1 MSSTLPVIFI
11 LLAVPLTGLLVY
23 LALAR
28 LLRARQ
34 TSPDVDPLR
43 AERDRLA
50 ADLATSRL
58 EGVRL
63 AAELGRM
70 EERAAAVPRLEAELR
85 AMDERAR
92 SAEVRA
98 GAVEQAQAASD
109 EAARQLQARLLEAER
124 QRGEL
129 QDRLSQLE
137 REQAE
142 AAANLAHSERANAEM
157 RAFLED
163 ARARLSATFA
173 ELAGKTFD
181 ERAQR
186 AAQQSKGDL
195 ESLLKPF
202 AERLDGFRQRV
213 DTLYGEEAKERASL
227 AGAVNELKTLN
238 QDMATQAAALTR
250 ALKGNAKV
258 RGDWGELMLE
268 NVLRGSGLE
277 EGAHY
282 ERQQSSTDDDGRRLR
297 PDVVVRLPGE
307 RRIVVDSKVNLVA
320 WEEAMNAET
329 PEAQQE
335 ALRRHAVALRQHV
348 RDLAERNYPRAIGAS
363 ALDVTVAFVPIEG
376 ALSAALGFDGALQAE
391 AFDKGVVFASPNTL
405 MAVLRVVDRIWT
417 REKIQRQAL
426 EISKAGGL
434 LLDALIG
441 FLDDFKE
448 VGSSLEDATEAF
460 RSARN
465 RLEHSSQAVLP
476 RARRLVE
483 LGAKGRRGVPD
494 DLVPEDGGPFAAMVE
509 DGLPPS

>member
-1 MSSTLPVIFI
+1 MS
-11 LLAVPLTGLLVY
+11 LLVVLFAVPLTGLLVY

-28 LLRARQ
+28 LLRARP
-34 TSPDVDPLR
+34 TASPELALLVE
-43 AERDRLA
+43 ERDRLA
-50 ADLATSRL
+50 ADVAALRADGLRH
-58 EGVRL
+58 
-63 AAELGRM
+63 AAELARL
-70 EERAAAVPRLEAELR
+70 EERAAAAARLEAELR
-85 AMDERAR
+85 ACEERAR
-92 SAEVRA
+92 AAEVRA
-98 GAVEQAQAASD
+98 HAGEQARAERE
-109 EAARQLQARLLEAER
+109 EALRQLQARLAEAEQR
-124 QRGEL
+124 QAEL
-129 QDRLSQLE
+129 RDRLAQRE
-137 REQAE
+137 REHAE
-142 AAANLAHSERANAEM
+142 AAAHLAHSERANNEM

-186 AAQQSKGDL
+186 AAQQSRGDL
-195 ESLLKPF
+195 EALLKPF
-202 AERLDGFRQRV
+202 AERLEGFRQRI
-213 DTLYGEEAKERASL
+213 DTLYGEEAKERAAL
-227 AGAVNELKTLN
+227 VGAVNELKTLN
-238 QDMATQAAALTR
+238 QDMATQASALTR

-268 NVLRGSGLE
+268 SVLRGSGLE

-282 ERQQSSTDDDGRRLR
+282 ERQQSSTGDDGRRLR

-320 WEEAMNAET
+320 WEEAMNADT

-376 ALSAALGFDGALQAE
+376 ALSAALGFDAALQSE
-391 AFDKGVVFASPNTL
+391 AFERGVVFASPNTL

-448 VGSSLEDATEAF
+448 VGSSLEDATEAY

-483 LGAKGRRGVPD
+483 LGAKGKRALPD
-494 DLVPEDGGPFAAMVE
+494 DLVPEEAEPLAVMAGAE
-509 DGLPPS
+509 LPPS

>member
-1 MSSTLPVIFI
+1 MTTLLL

-28 LLRARQ
+28 LLRAR
-34 TSPDVDPLR
+34 PPVPPELGLLR
-43 AERDRLA
+43 EERDRLA
-50 ADLATSRL
+50 AEVAALRS
-58 EGVRL
+58 EGLRH
-63 AAELGRM
+63 AAEQARL
-70 EERAAAVPRLEAELR
+70 EERAAAAARLEAELR
-85 AMDERAR
+85 ASDERAR
-92 SAEVRA
+92 AAEVRA
-98 GAVEQAQAASD
+98 RAGEQAQAERE
-109 EAARQLQARLLEAER
+109 EALRQLQTRLSAAEQAQADLR
-124 QRGEL
+124 A
-129 QDRLSQLE
+129 RLSQRE
-137 REQAE
+137 REHAE
-142 AAANLAHSERANAEM
+142 AAAHLAHSERANAEM

-186 AAQQSKGDL
+186 AAQQSRGDL
-195 ESLLKPF
+195 EALLKPF
-202 AERLDGFRQRV
+202 AERLEGFRQRV
-213 DTLYGEEAKERASL
+213 DTLYGEEAKERAAL

-238 QDMATQAAALTR
+238 QDMATQASALTR

-282 ERQQSSTDDDGRRLR
+282 ERQQSNTDEDGRRLR

-320 WEEAMNAET
+320 WEEAMNADT

-376 ALSAALGFDGALQAE
+376 ALSAALGFDAALQSE
-391 AFDKGVVFASPNTL
+391 AFERGVVFASPNTL

-417 REKIQRQAL
+417 REKIQKQAL

-448 VGSSLEDATEAF
+448 VGSSLEDATKAF

-465 RLEHSSQAVLP
+465 RLEQSTQAVLP

-483 LGAKGRRGVPD
+483 LGAKGKRALPD
-494 DLVPEDGGPFAAMVE
+494 DLVPEDEPLAAMVG
-509 DGLPPS
+509 DALPPA

>member
-1 MSSTLPVIFI
+1 MSSLLI
-11 LLAVPLTGLLVY
+11 LFAVPLTGLLVY

-28 LLRARQ
+28 LLRARA
-34 TSPDVDPLR
+34 SAAPELALLR
-43 AERDRLA
+43 EERDRLA
-50 ADLATSRL
+50 AEAATLRGEVLRQAADLARS
-58 EGVRL
+58 
-63 AAELGRM
+63 
-70 EERAAAVPRLEAELR
+70 EERAAAATRQEAELH
-85 AMDERAR
+85 AASERAR
-92 SAEVRA
+92 AAEVRA
-98 GAVEQAQAASD
+98 AAAGQVHAEREEAV
-109 EAARQLQARLLEAER
+109 RQLQARLAGAE
-124 QRGEL
+124 QL
-129 QDRLSQLE
+129 QSDLRARLSQRE

-186 AAQQSKGDL
+186 AAQQSRGDL
-195 ESLLKPF
+195 EALLKPF

-213 DTLYGEEAKERASL
+213 DTLYGEEAKERAAL
-227 AGAVNELKTLN
+227 VGAVNELKTLN
-238 QDMATQAAALTR
+238 QDMATQAASLTR
-250 ALKGNAKV
+250 ALRGNAKV

-282 ERQQSSTDDDGRRLR
+282 ERQQSSTDDAGRRLR

-320 WEEAMNAET
+320 WEEAMNADT
-329 PEAQQE
+329 PEAQQD
-335 ALRRHAVALRQHV
+335 ALRQHV
-348 RDLAERNYPRAIGAS
+348 RDLAERDYPRAVGAS

-391 AFDKGVVFASPNTL
+391 AFERGVVFASPNTL

-417 REKIQRQAL
+417 REKIQKQAL

-434 LLDALIG
+434 LLDALVG
-441 FLDDFKE
+441 FLDDFNE
-448 VGSSLEDATEAF
+448 VGNSLKDATDAF
-460 RSARN
+460 RSAHN
-465 RLEHSSQAVLP
+465 RLETSSQAVLP

-483 LGAKGRRGVPD
+483 LGARGKRALPEA
-494 DLVPEDGGPFAAMVE
+494 LVPEEAEPLATMASGE
-509 DGLPPS
+509 LPPA

>member
-1 MSSTLPVIFI
+1 MSSLLVL
-11 LLAVPLTGLLVY
+11 LLAVPLTGLAVY

-28 LLRARQ
+28 LLRARP
-34 TSPDVDPLR
+34 TATPEPAALR
-43 AERDRLA
+43 EERDRLA
-50 ADLATSRL
+50 AEVAALRAEGLRQAGDLARL
-58 EGVRL
+58 D
-63 AAELGRM
+63 
-70 EERAAAVPRLEAELR
+70 ERAAAAARLEAELR
-85 AMDERAR
+85 AADERAR
-92 SAEVRA
+92 AAEVRA
-98 GAVEQAQAASD
+98 RAGEQAQAERD
-109 EAARQLQARLLEAER
+109 EAMRQLQARLSEGER
-124 QRGEL
+124 QRAAL

-142 AAANLAHSERANAEM
+142 SAAHLAHSERANAEM
-157 RAFLED
+157 RAFLDD
-163 ARARLSATFA
+163 ARTRLSATFA

-213 DTLYGEEAKERASL
+213 DTLYGEEAKERAAL

-238 QDMATQAAALTR
+238 QDMATQASALTR

-282 ERQQSSTDDDGRRLR
+282 ERQQSSTDDEGRRLR

-320 WEEAMNAET
+320 WEEAMNADT
-329 PEAQQE
+329 PEAQQD

-391 AFDKGVVFASPNTL
+391 AFERGVVFASPNTL

-417 REKIQRQAL
+417 REKIQKQAL

-465 RLEHSSQAVLP
+465 RLEQSSQAVLP

-483 LGAKGRRGVPD
+483 LGAKGKRALPD
-494 DLVPEDGGPFAAMVE
+494 DLVPDDAEPLAAIVGGEM
-509 DGLPPS
+509 PPP

>member
-1 MSSTLPVIFI
+1 MSQMLI

-28 LLRARQ
+28 LLRLRQ
-34 TSPDVDPLR
+34 ASPSDASLLR
-43 AERDRLA
+43 EERDRLA
-50 ADLATSRL
+50 TEVAALRADD
-58 EGVRL
+58 VRQ
-63 AAELGRM
+63 AAELARL
-70 EERAAAVPRLEAELR
+70 EERAAAVARLEAELR
-85 AMDERAR
+85 AADERAR
-92 SAEVRA
+92 SADVRA
-98 GAVEQAQAASD
+98 RAGEQTQIERE
-109 EAARQLQARLLEAER
+109 EAMRQLQARLAGADEVQAGLRAK
-124 QRGEL
+124 
-129 QDRLSQLE
+129 LSQLE
-137 REQAE
+137 REQVE
-142 AAANLAHSERANAEM
+142 ATTHLAHSERANAEM

-195 ESLLKPF
+195 EALLKPF

-213 DTLYGEEAKERASL
+213 DTLYGEEAKERAAL

-282 ERQQSSTDDDGRRLR
+282 ERQQSSVDDDGRRLR

-320 WEEAMNAET
+320 WEEAMNADT

-348 RDLAERNYPRAIGAS
+348 RDLADRNYPRAVGAS

-376 ALSAALGFDGALQAE
+376 ALSAALGFDAALQGE
-391 AFDKGVVFASPNTL
+391 AFERGVVFASPNTL

-417 REKIQRQAL
+417 REKIQKQAL
-426 EISKAGGL
+426 EISRAGGL

-465 RLEHSSQAVLP
+465 RLEQSSQAVLP

-483 LGAKGRRGVPD
+483 LGAKGKRALPD
-494 DLVPEDGGPFAAMVE
+494 DLVPDDAGDVAAMVGGE
-509 DGLPPS
+509 LPPA